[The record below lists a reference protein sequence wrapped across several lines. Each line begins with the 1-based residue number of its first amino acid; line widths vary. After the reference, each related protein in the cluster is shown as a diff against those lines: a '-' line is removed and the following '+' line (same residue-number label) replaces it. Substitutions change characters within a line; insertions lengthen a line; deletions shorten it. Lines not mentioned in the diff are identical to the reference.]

1 MSTGE
6 RGNKG
11 GGHVGSLFLAT
22 VLGVGVGL
30 LAAPQPGTD
39 TRQALRRRMAA
50 LGDDFG
56 EELEELE
63 ERGGRARKAMRKRAA
78 QLKRRGRKRYE
89 EAMDSL
95 DDVDEAD
102 ELVDESKDDDD
113 EEADEGSSALPTVL
127 AVAAGL
133 AAAAY
138 LLTSE
143 RAAPTRERMREAAA
157 TVKDEAEARWDN
169 FQRRRENGHADRES
183 DTRMD
188 APGSAPQAR

>member
-22 VLGVGVGL
+22 VLGVGVGM

-39 TRQALRRRMAA
+39 TRRALRRRMAA

-63 ERGGRARKAMRKRAA
+63 ERGGRARKAVRNRAA
-78 QLKRRGRKRYE
+78 ELKRRGRKRYE
-89 EAMDSL
+89 EAMESL
-95 DDVDEAD
+95 ADLDEGDD
-102 ELVDESKDDDD
+102 ELEDESEED
-113 EEADEGSSALPTVL
+113 EDADEGSSALPTVL

-169 FQRRRENGHADRES
+169 FQRRRENGHVGRES

-188 APGSAPQAR
+188 APGSAPQAS

>member
-11 GGHVGSLFLAT
+11 GGHVGSLLLAT

-30 LAAPQPGTD
+30 LAAPQAGTD

-50 LGDDFG
+50 LGDDVG
-56 EELEELE
+56 EDLEELE
-63 ERGGRARKAMRKRAA
+63 QRGSRARKAVRNRAA
-78 QLKRRGRKRYE
+78 QLKRRGRKHYE
-89 EAMDSL
+89 EAIESL
-95 DDVDEAD
+95 GDFDGDDD
-102 ELVDESKDDDD
+102 ELVDESEEDD
-113 EEADEGSSALPTVL
+113 EEVDEGSSALPTVL

-143 RAAPTRERMREAAA
+143 RVAPTRERMREAAA

-169 FQRRRENGHADRES
+169 FQRRRENGQADRES
-183 DTRMD
+183 GTRMD
-188 APGSAPQAR
+188 SPGSAPQAS

>member
-22 VLGVGVGL
+22 VLGVGVGM

-39 TRQALRRRMAA
+39 SRRALRRRMAA

-63 ERGGRARKAMRKRAA
+63 ERGGRARKAVRNRAA
-78 QLKRRGRKRYE
+78 ELKRRGRKRYE
-89 EAMDSL
+89 EAMESL
-95 DDVDEAD
+95 ADLDEGDV
-102 ELVDESKDDDD
+102 ELEDESEED
-113 EEADEGSSALPTVL
+113 EDADEGSSALPTVL

-188 APGSAPQAR
+188 APGSAPQAS

>member
-30 LAAPQPGTD
+30 LAAPQPGAD
-39 TRQALRRRMAA
+39 TRRALRQRMAA

-63 ERGGRARKAMRKRAA
+63 ERGGRARKAVRKRAA
-78 QLKRRGRKRYE
+78 QLKRRGRKRSE
-89 EAMDSL
+89 EAIESL
-95 DDVDEAD
+95 ADVDEGDD
-102 ELVDESKDDDD
+102 ELEDESEED
-113 EEADEGSSALPTVL
+113 EDADEGSSALPTVL

-188 APGSAPQAR
+188 APGSAPQAS

>member
-30 LAAPQPGTD
+30 LAAPQPGAD
-39 TRQALRRRMAA
+39 TRRALRQRMAA

-63 ERGGRARKAMRKRAA
+63 ERGGRARKAVRKRAA

-89 EAMDSL
+89 EAIESL
-95 DDVDEAD
+95 ADVDEGDD
-102 ELVDESKDDDD
+102 ELEDESEEDDD
-113 EEADEGSSALPTVL
+113 ADEGSSALPTVL

-188 APGSAPQAR
+188 APGSAPQAS

>member
-22 VLGVGVGL
+22 VLGVGVGM

-39 TRQALRRRMAA
+39 TRRALRRRMAA

-63 ERGGRARKAMRKRAA
+63 ERGGRARKAVRNRAA
-78 QLKRRGRKRYE
+78 ELKRRGRKRYE
-89 EAMDSL
+89 EAMESL
-95 DDVDEAD
+95 ADLDEGDD
-102 ELVDESKDDDD
+102 ELEDESEED
-113 EEADEGSSALPTVL
+113 EDADEGSSALPTVL

-188 APGSAPQAR
+188 APGSAPQAS

>member
-30 LAAPQPGTD
+30 LAAPQPGAD
-39 TRQALRRRMAA
+39 TRRALRQRMAA

-63 ERGGRARKAMRKRAA
+63 ERGGRARKAVRKRAA

-89 EAMDSL
+89 EAIESL
-95 DDVDEAD
+95 ADLDEGDD
-102 ELVDESKDDDD
+102 ELVDESEED
-113 EEADEGSSALPTVL
+113 EDADEGSSALPTVL

-188 APGSAPQAR
+188 APGSAPQAS

>member
-22 VLGVGVGL
+22 VLGVGVGM

-39 TRQALRRRMAA
+39 TRRALRRRMAA

-63 ERGGRARKAMRKRAA
+63 ERGGRARKAVRNRAA
-78 QLKRRGRKRYE
+78 ELKRRGRKRYE
-89 EAMDSL
+89 EAMESL
-95 DDVDEAD
+95 ADLDEGDD
-102 ELVDESKDDDD
+102 ELEDESEED
-113 EEADEGSSALPTVL
+113 EDADEGSSGLPTVL

-188 APGSAPQAR
+188 APGSAPQAS

>member
-30 LAAPQPGTD
+30 LAAPQPGAD
-39 TRQALRRRMAA
+39 TRRALRQRMAA

-63 ERGGRARKAMRKRAA
+63 ERGGRARKAVRKRAA

-89 EAMDSL
+89 EAIESL
-95 DDVDEAD
+95 ADVDESDD
-102 ELVDESKDDDD
+102 ELEDESEED
-113 EEADEGSSALPTVL
+113 EDADEGSSALPTVL

-188 APGSAPQAR
+188 APGSAPQAS

>member
-22 VLGVGVGL
+22 VLGVGVGM

-39 TRQALRRRMAA
+39 TRRALRRRMAA

-56 EELEELE
+56 DELEELE
-63 ERGGRARKAMRKRAA
+63 ERGGRARKAVRNRAA
-78 QLKRRGRKRYE
+78 ELKRRGRKRYE
-89 EAMDSL
+89 EAMESL
-95 DDVDEAD
+95 ADLDEGDD
-102 ELVDESKDDDD
+102 ELEDESEED
-113 EEADEGSSALPTVL
+113 EDADEGSSALPTVL

-188 APGSAPQAR
+188 ASGSAPQAS